1 MLMVTAPVAP
11 LTEIPVPATLEVT
24 PVLVMTPVAEAYEI
38 PVPPESEVLEILLLK
53 RVKSADERYPLVES
67 VAWVMES
74 APALKV
80 SGAVTVVDCTCPC
93 ALVERSALVS
103 AVTAKLVVD
112 AVPMT
117 VSPPLTVD
125 EA

>member
-1 MLMVTAPVAP
+1 MLVIT
-11 LTEIPVPATLEVT
+11 PVPEL
-24 PVLVMTPVAEAYEI
+24 YEI
-38 PVPPESEVLEILLLK
+38 PVPPESEVEEILLLK
-53 RVKSADERYPLVES
+53 RVKSAALRYPFCER
-67 VAWVMES
+67 VAWLMER
-74 APALKV
+74 APAEKV
-80 SGAVTVVDCTCPC
+80 SGVLTVVLCICPC

-103 AVTAKLVVD
+103 EVIARLVVE